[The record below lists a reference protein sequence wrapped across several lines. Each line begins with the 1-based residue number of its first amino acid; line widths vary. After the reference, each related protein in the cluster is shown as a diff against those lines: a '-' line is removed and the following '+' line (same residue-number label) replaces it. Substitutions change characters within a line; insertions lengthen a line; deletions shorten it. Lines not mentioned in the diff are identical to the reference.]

1 VPPAPL
7 IAPLLAETTMIVR
20 HHAASQPSAA
30 AILDWDRK
38 PLTYSMLSAS
48 LAAIGE
54 HLRGCGIGPG
64 DRVAIVLPNG
74 PEMAVCF
81 LAVAGIATAAPLNPA
96 FRRSEFDFYLSDLR
110 AKALIVAGGI
120 DSPSREAAQALAI
133 PVLELERDSEHAGAF
148 KLSQAASCSS
158 RDDRVDDQQEAALV
172 LHTSGTTARPK
183 IVPLTQRNL
192 CASAANISA
201 SLGLTP
207 ADRCLNVMPLFHIH
221 GLVGAL
227 LSTMHAGGSVVC
239 AGTFDADR
247 CFDGFEQ
254 LRPTWYTA
262 VPTMHQAIITAAARR
277 GSRPEHS
284 LRFIRS
290 CSSALPPTVL
300 SRLEHVFDVPVVEA
314 YGMTEAAH
322 QMACNP
328 LPPRKRK
335 PGSVGV
341 PTGVAVAIMDQT
353 GQLLPAGVEGEVVIQ
368 GASVTAGYESN
379 PQANFTA
386 FEQGWFRTGDQ
397 GRMDAEGYLFLT
409 GRIKELIN
417 RGGEK
422 ISPREIDEAILS
434 HPDVAQAMAFAL
446 PHPTL
451 GEDIAA
457 AVVPR
462 EGRTVDPSEIRRH
475 VAGILAEFKTPQC
488 VVVVTEIPKGPTGK
502 PQRIGLAEKL
512 GLTGDSA
519 RAPAATADPPRD
531 GTERRLAALW
541 SEVLQVT
548 NVSRTDNFFARGGD
562 SLMATM
568 LLALVEKAF
577 HVTLP
582 IRVLFEAGG
591 LAEMAASIETLPTLD
606 RACAKAHDSLVP
618 FQTRGERPPFFMVH
632 PHSGRSIGIG
642 HIAPHLSSAQPY
654 YGFAARGMDGRRLPH
669 RSLQEMAAAY
679 IMEVRA
685 VQPEGPYLLG
695 GFCAGGI
702 VAYEMAQQLTAAG
715 ACVAQLVMIDSAHPR
730 YHAPPAPWLQA
741 SRAAKL
747 AARRAAMR
755 IKLAL
760 GSPPSIKLGERIVNE
775 TMRRGVTRYAPKPYS
790 GRLALMRSDM
800 HHRTDEPHLGWLDLA
815 TQGIELIPFAGD
827 HKDPWTPNRIGPAA
841 RRLQACLEAAL
852 TSVGFVP
859 NVDRPLPIAR
869 MAA

>member
-1 VPPAPL
+1 
-7 IAPLLAETTMIVR
+7 MIVR
-20 HHAASQPSAA
+20 RHAASQPNAA

-38 PLTYSMLSAS
+38 PLTYLMLSES

-54 HLRGCGIGPG
+54 HLRGCGVGPA

-81 LAVAGIATAAPLNPA
+81 LAVAGVATAAPLNPA

-120 DSPSREAAQALAI
+120 DSPSREAARALGVPI
-133 PVLELERDSEHAGAF
+133 LELERDAQHAGSF
-148 KLSQAASCSS
+148 KLSQAARRSS
-158 RDDRVDDQQEAALV
+158 REEGADEQQEAALV

-183 IVPLTQRNL
+183 IVPLTQANL
-192 CASAANISA
+192 CTSAANISA

-207 ADRCLNVMPLFHIH
+207 ADCCLNVMPLFHIH

-239 AGTFDADR
+239 AGAFDADR
-247 CFDGFEQ
+247 CLDGFEK
-254 LRPTWYTA
+254 LHPTWYTA
-262 VPTMHQAIITAAARR
+262 VPTMHQAILTAAARR
-277 GSRPEHS
+277 SRRPQHS

-290 CSSALPPTVL
+290 CSSALPPTIM
-300 SRLEHVFDVPVVEA
+300 SRLEQVLDVPVVEA

-328 LPPRKRK
+328 LPPRERK

-353 GQLLPAGVEGEVVIQ
+353 GQLMPAGVEGEVVIQ

-397 GRMDAEGYLFLT
+397 GRMDTEGYLFLT

-462 EGRTVDPSEIRRH
+462 EGCTVDPSEIRRH

-488 VVVVTEIPKGPTGK
+488 VVIVTEIPKGPTGK

-519 RAPAATADPPRD
+519 SAPAATAEPPRD

-548 NVSRTDNFFARGGD
+548 DVARTDNFFARGGD

-591 LAEMAASIETLPTLD
+591 LAEMAASIDALPKLD
-606 RACAKAHDSLVP
+606 RARAKTVDSLVP

-632 PHSGRSIGIG
+632 PHSGRSIVIG
-642 HIAPHLSSAQPY
+642 HIAPHLHLAQPY
-654 YGFAARGMDGRRLPH
+654 YGFTARGMDGRGLPH
-669 RSLQEMAAAY
+669 RSIKQMAAAY
-679 IMEVRA
+679 IQAIRA
-685 VQPEGPYLLG
+685 LQPEGPYLLG

-730 YHAPPAPWLQA
+730 YHAPPARWLQA
-741 SRAAKL
+741 ARTAKL

-755 IKLAL
+755 LKLAL
-760 GSPPSIKLGERIVNE
+760 GRPPSIKLGERIVNE
-775 TMRRGVTRYAPKPYS
+775 TMRRGVTLYSPKPYV
-790 GRLALMRSDM
+790 GRLALIRSDK
-800 HHRTDEPHLGWLDLA
+800 HHRTTEPYLGWLELA
-815 TQGIELIPFAGD
+815 THGVELIPFAGD
-827 HKDPWTPNRIGPAA
+827 HKDPWTRERIAPAA
-841 RRLQACLEAAL
+841 RQLQACLDAAL
-852 TSVGFVP
+852 ASVDFIP
-859 NVDRPLPIAR
+859 HVDQRPPVTR

>member
-1 VPPAPL
+1 
-7 IAPLLAETTMIVR
+7 MIVR

-133 PVLELERDSEHAGAF
+133 PVLELERDSEHAGVF

-290 CSSALPPTVL
+290 CSSALPPTVM

-775 TMRRGVTRYAPKPYS
+775 TMRRGVKLYSPKPYS